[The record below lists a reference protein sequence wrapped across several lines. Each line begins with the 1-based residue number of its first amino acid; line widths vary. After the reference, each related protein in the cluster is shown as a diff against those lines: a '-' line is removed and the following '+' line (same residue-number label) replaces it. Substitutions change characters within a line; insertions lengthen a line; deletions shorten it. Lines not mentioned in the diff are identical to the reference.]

1 MNDNSKNNWI
11 GQPLDR
17 VDGPAKVSGE
27 AMYAEDYRPPEKAA
41 IGYIVEAP
49 AGPGK
54 LTLLDTGAA
63 LAAEGVL
70 FVLTHEN
77 APKQEPYASH
87 SEDGRFTQ
95 SHALLEGP
103 QVRHY
108 GAPVA
113 LVVAET
119 FEQARHAA
127 GLIKI
132 EIEAGEAVYVA
143 EDHRD
148 RAKVPD
154 DLDGG
159 DDSDSDK
166 GDFLK
171 SFGTAP
177 VTLDIEYHTPNQ
189 HAAAMEPHATTAE
202 WDGEKLTVHMSIQ
215 IIGDARK
222 GFANTLGIDK
232 ENVRIV
238 SPFIGGGFGSKLGIH
253 NEAVLAA
260 LAAKKSGR
268 PVRVVQTRRNLFAN
282 GPHRSKHWQRIRLG
296 ATREGRLQA
305 VGHESLAAMA
315 KDYPFAEPAVSPT
328 RASYQ
333 TDALMTRQRVVAAD
347 IPKVDS
353 MRAPGE
359 AVGTLTYETAIDEM
373 AEKCGVDPVE
383 FRLSNAPGRDPASGK
398 PFSDRRMEEC
408 LRVGA
413 EQFGWESGRPSP
425 GAKRE
430 GNFLVG
436 RGVAAA
442 IRPNNLQKAMAEIS
456 LGRDGRFTA
465 RLDMTD
471 IGTGTYTIL
480 TQIAA
485 ETLGVEPGRVTVLL
499 GDSDFPETCGSGGS
513 FGAGST
519 GSALLAACK
528 QLKSDLLVGATA
540 ADPGW
545 LGLNSADLAFEG
557 ETMRAGPRSIGIA
570 ELVSAGDRDSMTAK
584 GAVEPGED
592 HEKYKQYSYGA
603 LFAEVGVDVDSGE
616 IRLRRLLGVF
626 SAGRIL
632 NAKTAR
638 SQLMGGM
645 IFGVGAALMEE
656 SLMDTRFGAFMNRD
670 LAEYHIPV
678 NRDVPR
684 LEVTMLDDHD
694 ARSNPMG
701 SKGIGEL
708 GICGAGPAIA
718 NAIHDATGFRVRHFP
733 IHLEDLLPHLPQ
745 RA

>member
-1 MNDNSKNNWI
+1 MNETRKHAWI
-11 GQPLDR
+11 GKPLDR
-17 VDGPAKVSGE
+17 VDGSAKVTGR
-27 AMYAEDYRPPEKAA
+27 AMYAEDYRPSKKAA

-49 AGPGK
+49 IGPGK
-54 LTLLDTGAA
+54 ITLLDTGAA
-63 LAAEGVL
+63 LVAEGVL

-77 APKQEPYASH
+77 SPKQEPFGSH
-87 SEDGRFTQ
+87 PDDGRFTQ
-95 SHALLEGP
+95 SHAVLESDH
-103 QVRHY
+103 VRHF
-108 GAPVA
+108 GAPIA

-127 GLIKI
+127 GMVRI
-132 EIEAGEAVYVA
+132 EIEPA
-143 EDHRD
+143 EGIYAAENHRD
-148 RAKVPD
+148 RAKTPD

-166 GDFLK
+166 GDFQK
-171 SFGTAP
+171 SFGEAP
-177 VTLDIEYHTPNQ
+177 VRLDIEYHTPDQ

-215 IIGDARK
+215 ILGDARQ
-222 GFANTLGIDK
+222 GFANTLGIAK
-232 ENVRIV
+232 EDVRIV

-268 PVRVVQTRRNLFAN
+268 PVRVAQTRRNLFAN
-282 GPHRSKHWQRIRLG
+282 GPHRSRHWQQIRLG

-305 VGHESLAAMA
+305 VAHETLGAMA
-315 KDYPFAEPAVSPT
+315 KDYPFAEPVVSPT
-328 RASYQ
+328 RGSYQ
-333 TDALMTRQRVVAAD
+333 TDSMMTRQRVVEAD

-359 AVGTLTYETAIDEM
+359 AIGTLTIETAIDEM
-373 AEKCGVDPVE
+373 AQKCGIDPVE
-383 FRLSNAPGRDPASGK
+383 FRLLNAPGRDPASGK
-398 PFSDRRMEEC
+398 PFSNRRMEDC
-408 LRVGA
+408 LRIGA
-413 EQFGWESGRPSP
+413 EKFGWTGRQSSP
-425 GAKRE
+425 GAERE
-430 GNFLVG
+430 GNWLIG

-442 IRPNNLQKAMAEIS
+442 IRPNKLKKAAAEIS
-456 LGRDGRFTA
+456 LAGDGRFTA

-485 ETLGVEPGRVTVLL
+485 ETLGVDPERVTVLL

-519 GSALLAACK
+519 GSALLNACR
-528 QLKSDLLVGATA
+528 QLKSDLLAAATA
-540 ADPGW
+540 IDPAW
-545 LGLNSADLAFEG
+545 CGLNSADVVFDG
-557 ETMRAGPRSIGIA
+557 DKMRAGPRAIGIGG
-570 ELVSAGDRDSMTAK
+570 LVTEGGQDGVTAK
-584 GAVEPGED
+584 GSIEPGDD

-603 LFAEVGVDVDSGE
+603 LFSEVGVDADTGE
-616 IRLRRLLGVF
+616 IRLRRLSGVF
-626 SAGRIL
+626 AAGRIL

-645 IFGVGAALMEE
+645 IFGASAALLEE
-656 SLMDTRFGAFMNRD
+656 SLMDVRYGSFMNRD
-670 LAEYHIPV
+670 LGEYHIPV

-694 ARSNPMG
+694 ALSNPMG

-718 NAIHDATGFRVRHFP
+718 NAIHDATGFRARHFP
-733 IHLEDLLPHLPQ
+733 IHLDDLLPYLP
-745 RA
+745 